1 MLLKIVFLPL
11 MPVTIAFLLTS
22 KIGFSAADSVTG
34 LKLIEAG
41 VPKTKLAMLAVP
53 MIPLQIMLPWV
64 ISKYT
69 TGPKP
74 MDVYLKA
81 FPCRLLMGLVFAAVV
96 YITPNFKLEDGSFP
110 IYYYGMVLFV
120 YALHQVFISVLL
132 NKLQFCHMNV
142 KL

>member
-1 MLLKIVFLPL
+1 
-11 MPVTIAFLLTS
+11 
-22 KIGFSAADSVTG
+22 
-34 LKLIEAG
+34 
-41 VPKTKLAMLAVP
+41 

-110 IYYYGMVLFV
+110 MYYYGMVLFV
-120 YALHQVFISVLL
+120 YALHQVFISVLWI
-132 NKLQFCHMNV
+132 KLQFCHINI
-142 KL
+142 KP